1 MDIYE
6 SPVIITKKSNQRESE
21 TIMRGKTFDSR
32 ILPCIFTLANLLFGF
47 LAIIF
52 AFDNALRIASA
63 MVMLSVLM
71 DSLDGKVARK
81 FKANSDFGKELDS
94 LSDVI
99 SFGLAPAVL
108 VYVFVLQTFLPF
120 WGIWI
125 AAFFPMCGA
134 VRLARFN
141 LLPSTDYFVGVPITF
156 AGGFMALLLLF
167 VDRIPWQVYPTSML
181 VMGILMVSSVQVPKL
196 GK

>member
-1 MDIYE
+1 MKE
-6 SPVIITKKSNQRESE
+6 RS
-21 TIMRGKTFDSR
+21 FDSR
-32 ILPCIFTLANLLFGF
+32 VLPCLFTLANLLFGF

-52 AFDNALRIASA
+52 SFEQNLKQATA

-71 DSLDGKVARK
+71 DSLDGKVARR

-108 VYVFVLQTFLPF
+108 IYVFVYEIHWPY
-120 WGIWI
+120 WGILVS
-125 AAFFPMCGA
+125 AFFAMCGA

-141 LLPSTDYFVGVPITF
+141 LLPSTDYFIGVPITF

-167 VDRIPWQVYPTSML
+167 MDKIPWQAYPA
-181 VMGILMVSSVQVPKL
+181 VMILLSLLMISSVHVPKL

>member
-1 MDIYE
+1 M
-6 SPVIITKKSNQRESE
+6 KF
-21 TIMRGKTFDSR
+21 KTLNST

-52 AFDNALRIASA
+52 AFENVLRLASA
-63 MVMLSVLM
+63 MIMLSVLM

-108 VYVFVLQTFLPF
+108 IYVFVYQISWPF
-120 WGIWI
+120 WGIWVS
-125 AAFFPMCGA
+125 AFFAMCGA

-141 LLPSTDYFVGVPITF
+141 ILCSTDYFVGVPITF

-167 VDRIPWQVYPTSML
+167 IDRIPWQAYPICML
-181 VMGILMVSSVQVPKL
+181 VLGFLMVSSLQVPKL

>member
-1 MDIYE
+1 VLNRY
-6 SPVIITKKSNQRESE
+6 
-21 TIMRGKTFDSR
+21 FDTR

-52 AFDNALRIASA
+52 AMDQALRPACA

-71 DSLDGKVARK
+71 DSLDGKIARRL
-81 FKANSDFGKELDS
+81 KANSDFGKELDS
-94 LSDVI
+94 LSDMV

-108 VYVFVLQTFLPF
+108 VYLFVFHTFLPF
-120 WGIWI
+120 WGLWI
-125 AAFFPMCGA
+125 SAFFAMCGA

-141 LLPSTDYFVGVPITF
+141 ILHNTDYFVGVPITF
-156 AGGFMALLLLF
+156 AGGFITLLLLF
-167 VDRIPWQVYPTSML
+167 IDLVPWLIYPIIMVL
-181 VMGILMVSSVQVPKL
+181 LGGLMVSSLHVPKF

>member
-1 MDIYE
+1 MKK
-6 SPVIITKKSNQRESE
+6 IT
-21 TIMRGKTFDSR
+21 IKTFDTR
-32 ILPCIFTLANLLFGF
+32 VLPCILTLANLLFGF

-52 AFDNALRIASA
+52 SFGHTLRLASA
-63 MVMLSVLM
+63 MIMLSVLM

-94 LSDVI
+94 LSDLV

-108 VYVFVLQTFLPF
+108 VYAFVFHTYWPF
-120 WGIWI
+120 WGIWSS
-125 AAFFPMCGA
+125 AFFVMCGA

-141 LLPSTDYFVGVPITF
+141 ILPSSDYFVGVPITF

-167 VDRIPWQVYPTSML
+167 NDLLPWTAFPVCLFMFG
-181 VMGILMVSSVQVPKL
+181 VLMVSSLHVPKL

>member
-1 MDIYE
+1 MFY
-6 SPVIITKKSNQRESE
+6 
-21 TIMRGKTFDSR
+21 KTFDSR

-52 AFDNALRIASA
+52 AVDHLLRMSA
-63 MVMLSVLM
+63 GMIMLSVLM

-81 FKANSDFGKELDS
+81 LKASSDFGKELDS

-108 VYVFVLQTFLPF
+108 IYAFVFHSHWPF
-120 WGIWI
+120 WGAWI
-125 AAFFPMCGA
+125 CGFFAMCGA

-141 LLPSTDYFVGVPITF
+141 ILCSTDYFVGVPITF

-167 VDRIPWQVYPTSML
+167 LDKIPWTAYAVAMAI
-181 VMGILMVSSVQVPKL
+181 MGALMVSSLHVPKL